1 MTSERDQQIRA
12 LYRAALERPAAER
25 ARFVAELSGGDGE
38 LRASVE
44 RLLAQTDAT
53 DVGASTAAGEVQ
65 DLAAGTRLGQY
76 RIDGVI
82 ARGGM
87 CVVYR
92 ATDTKL
98 GRPVAIKFLAAAV
111 ADADAR
117 RRFAQEAQTASAL
130 NHPHIVTVYDV
141 GESDGREFIVSEL
154 VDGGTLEDWATGMR
168 QRTWR
173 QVVELVTGVADGLA
187 AAHNAG
193 VLHRDVKPSNILI
206 DANGYAKLADFGLAK
221 LVGSFAASAT
231 APREASRR
239 TREGVVVG
247 TVAYMSPEQ
256 AAGQPVDARGDVFS
270 FGIVL
275 YELLAG
281 RRPFDGANDLETL
294 KAIAHAAPA
303 PLPSTVPEILR
314 IAVDKAL
321 EKDPADRY
329 QTMRDLVADLRRV
342 TRKPGS
348 SESVDALPSDMQVV
362 VGVVKRNAAA
372 TVVLGVALALLV
384 GAAIYLAF
392 LRQRPAALAA
402 STRPAYEIAELTT
415 TGNAVAP
422 AISPDGKYVAYSR
435 SSPISSG
442 GIGNGLWVRQISTAS
457 NVAVVPPQPDVYITA
472 PTITPD
478 SGYVDY
484 VALQIQRR
492 TLPSLWRVPFLGGT
506 PRLLV
511 ESVWSPLGWSPD
523 GRQMAFIRVDVPT
536 QGSSLVVADAN
547 GQNERVL
554 AMARRGMF
562 FGSLFVLG
570 SLTRPVWSPDG
581 RSIAVY
587 EIAAAGGTRV
597 VAFDTDSGAMSALTQ
612 ATTAFPQGLAWLA
625 PGSLVLSVQDGF
637 AQRAQLSRVALPG
650 GSATPLT
657 NDLSSYVGIDLDAS
671 RRNLVTSKRETR
683 LAVWVADA
691 DGANGRE
698 LVPPTPF
705 GGVMFSVAWAGER
718 VLYDATPN
726 GQSAPFAIGL
736 ERGAEGTRVSDK
748 GLSAVA
754 TADGRTI
761 VFATGTD
768 GLWKVVAGGRPV
780 QLVTGD
786 AMRPAISADD
796 KSAVFLSFRS
806 GVLAPWIVPLAGGEP
821 REIAHQSVDIGGVRL
836 SPEGARMLFLSLGGG
851 WVVCDLPDC
860 ANRREVPFPADVGAA
875 YQWTP
880 DGRAIAYIPRQQGEI
895 RAVPLNGG
903 ETRRIMTLALPA
915 DRSPAAFA
923 WSRDGRHLAVL
934 ESLVTEDIVLLSGL
948 EP

>member
-25 ARFVAELSGGDGE
+25 AKFVADLSGGDGD

-44 RLLAQTDAT
+44 RLLTQTDAT
-53 DVGASTAAGEVQ
+53 DVGAGAAQGEAR
-65 DLAAGTRLGQY
+65 DLAPGTRLGQY
-76 RIDGVI
+76 RIDGVL

-87 CVVYR
+87 GVVYR

-98 GRPVAIKFLAAAV
+98 GRPVAIKFLSTAA

-117 RRFAQEAQTASAL
+117 RRFAQEAQAASAL

-141 GESDGREFIVSEL
+141 GESDGKQYIVSEL
-154 VDGGTLEDWATGMR
+154 VDGGTLEDWSTGAR

-221 LVGSFAASAT
+221 LVGSLVASA
-231 APREASRR
+231 APRDASRK

-256 AAGQPVDARGDVFS
+256 AAGQPLDARSDVFS

-348 SESVDALPSDMQVV
+348 SQSVDPLPSDLRVV
-362 VGVVKRNAAA
+362 AGLVKRNAAVTA
-372 TVVLGVALALLV
+372 VVAVALVLLV
-384 GAAIYLAF
+384 GAAIYAAF
-392 LRQRPAALAA
+392 LRSRPAPVAA
-402 STRPAYEIAELTT
+402 SSAPAYEIRQLTT

-435 SSPISSG
+435 SSPSWSPSRAV
-442 GIGNGLWVRQISTAS
+442 GNGLWVRQIATAS
-457 NVAVVPPQPDVYITA
+457 NVALVPPEPNGFVTA

-478 SGYVDY
+478 SAYVDY
-484 VALQIQRR
+484 VTQRGH
-492 TLPSLWRVPFLGGT
+492 LMPSLWRVPFLGGT
-506 PRLLV
+506 PQLLV
-511 ESVWSPLGWSPD
+511 ENISSPVGWSPD
-523 GRQMAFIRVDVPT
+523 GRQMAFIRVDLPT
-536 QGSSLVVADAN
+536 TRSSLVIADAN
-547 GQNERVL
+547 GENERVL
-554 AMARRGMF
+554 APEEGRDFASAF
-562 FGSLFVLG
+562 LG
-570 SLTRPVWSPDG
+570 SGARPAWSPDG
-581 RSIAVY
+581 RSVAVY
-587 EIAAAGGTRV
+587 EPGRNGSRV
-597 VAFDTDSGAMSALTQ
+597 VAFDASTGAVTALAQLASSA
-612 ATTAFPQGLAWLA
+612 PQGLAWLG
-625 PGSLVLSVQDGF
+625 PSSLVVSAQDSSG
-637 AQRAQLSRVALPG
+637 RAQLSRVTLPAG
-650 GSATPLT
+650 AATPLT
-657 NDLSSYVGIDLDAS
+657 NDLSSYIGIDLDAS

-683 LAVWVADA
+683 LAVWVGDA
-691 DGANGRE
+691 DGRNGRE
-698 LVPPTPF
+698 IAPLAPY
-705 GGVMFSVAWAGER
+705 GGFFFSVAWAGER

-726 GQSAPFAIGL
+726 GTVAPFTIGL
-736 ERGAEGTRVSDK
+736 GAGAEGTRVAEDGSM
-748 GLSAVA
+748 AAA
-754 TADGRTI
+754 TADGRTV
-761 VFATGTD
+761 VFSGAPD
-768 GLWKVVAGGRPV
+768 GLWRVTAGGRPV
-780 QLVTGD
+780 KIADGD
-786 AMRPAISADD
+786 AWWPVISADD
-796 KSAVFLSFRS
+796 KNVVFLSFRKAA
-806 GVLAPWIVPLAGGEP
+806 LTPWIVPLAGGEP
-821 REIAHQSVDIGGVRL
+821 TEIVHEQVGLQGVRV
-836 SPEGARMLFLSLGGG
+836 SPDGARMLFRSLRGG
-851 WVVCDLPDC
+851 WLVCDLPDC
-860 ANRREVPFPADVGAA
+860 ANRREVPLPDDSFGDP

-880 DGRAIAYIPRQQGEI
+880 NGRAIAYVPRSQGEI
-895 RAVPLNGG
+895 RAVPLEGG
-903 ETRRIMTLALPA
+903 EPRRIATLALPT
-915 DRSPAAFA
+915 DRTAAAFA
-923 WSRDGRHLAVL
+923 WSRDGTRLAVL

-948 EP
+948 QP